1 MSPAQTA
8 AKRTAAKP
16 DDVTIRPGAVADVP
30 RLVEIEAR
38 NFASDRL
45 SKRSFQH
52 LLTRGHTIHLVAD
65 AAGVGIVG
73 YAIILLQR
81 GTSLARLY
89 SFAIEPSYR
98 GRGVGLAL
106 LAEAE
111 RLAVEQGCAFMRLE
125 VRPDNAA
132 AVARYRAVG
141 YREFGSYQD
150 FYEDHSDA
158 LRMEKVLAG
167 TEAPKLIKVPF
178 LPQTVE
184 FTCGPAALMMAMKA
198 LKPALPVDRAL
209 ELRLWRESTTIYMT
223 AGHGGCGP
231 YGLALAAWERGFD
244 VEVRV
249 TDTGALFVDSVRNK
263 KKREIIRVVEKD
275 FRDQAAAAGVPVKNR
290 GLLVRDFVE
299 DLEKGAVPLVLISSY
314 HLYGQKAPHWVVLTG
329 FDDRFLYMHDPYI
342 DPARNRNSGDSM
354 NVPVPRRDFD
364 RMARYGSG
372 RVRAAVVLKRRSAA

>member
-1 MSPAQTA
+1 M
-8 AKRTAAKP
+8 P
-16 DDVTIRPGAVADVP
+16 DDITIRPGGVADVP

-38 NFASDRL
+38 NFATDRL

-52 LLTRGHTIHLVAD
+52 LLTRGHTIHLVAE
-65 AAGVGIVG
+65 AAGAGIVG
-73 YAIILLQR
+73 YAIVLLQR

-89 SFAIEPSYR
+89 SFAIEPAYR
-98 GRGVGLAL
+98 GAGVGLAL

-111 RLAVEQGCAFMRLE
+111 RRAVAQGCAFMRLE

-132 AVARYRAVG
+132 AVARYRAIG

-167 TEAPKLIKVPF
+167 TEMPKLTKVPYF
-178 LPQTVE
+178 PQTVE
-184 FTCGPAALMMAMKA
+184 FTCGPAALMMAMKS
-198 LKPALPVDRAL
+198 LQPEMTIDRTL

-244 VEVRV
+244 AEIRV
-249 TDTGALFVDSVRNK
+249 NESGPLFVDSVRNK
-263 KKREIIRVVEKD
+263 KKREIIRVVERD
-275 FRDQAAAAGVPVKNR
+275 FRDQAAAAGVPVKYR
-290 GLLVRDFVE
+290 GLFVRDLVN
-299 DLEKGAVPLVLISSY
+299 DLRHGAVPIVLISSY
-314 HLYGQKAPHWVVLTG
+314 HLYRQKAPHWVALTG
-329 FDDRFLYMHDPYI
+329 FDDRFLYMHDPFI
-342 DPARNRNSGDSM
+342 DPGQNKTSGDSM
-354 NVPVPRRDFD
+354 NVPVTRRDFD

-372 RVRAAVVLKRRSAA
+372 RVRAAVILKRRPTT